1 MYYISKPDQYQLARV
16 CKRLS
21 DFSRSMPEEGS
32 EWHVRKRK
40 NLSAFDSLDVYFVRG
55 GKLVRCPRKSSAII
69 FAYEPSVSPRDCAIG
84 GEEDSNWT

>member
-1 MYYISKPDQYQLARV
+1 MYYISKPDQYHYARV

-21 DFSRSMPEEGS
+21 DFSRSMPDEGS

-40 NLSAFDSLDVYFVRG
+40 NLSAFDSLDVYFFKG

-69 FAYEPSVSPRDCAIG
+69 F
-84 GEEDSNWT
+84 